1 MITGTFERRLRRSLA
16 GLGWASALVL
26 TAMPSLYGQTP
37 IAPET
42 PAQRVG
48 GATEQVPRYEQ
59 TLETVV
65 ERREGATEQV
75 PRYEQA
81 AQQHVA
87 KLVEQLG
94 ASDFA
99 AREQATAE
107 LLSQGEVA
115 LPRLRAVP
123 DSAPYEV
130 RHRARL
136 IQQQIEDDKFRA
148 LSRSFLLDLDDS
160 NSYGLPGWD
169 RYRQLVGSTRTC
181 KLLFLDMIR
190 QQPEVA
196 QLIELAGVENASP
209 AAVSSLERLASME
222 ATRLRDNLF
231 LLREPKIGDS
241 VAMLMVAAILPSQT
255 PVEISDIISIS
266 ERRSFEGNIHKEGYR
281 NCLRK
286 LLGAW
291 LPKTH
296 VALSPAAMNCALNYD
311 LAEGAEIARRCLTA
325 NYDCDTRKLAFYCL
339 ARFGN
344 ETDVK
349 RIAPLLEDRA
359 IAEEFAHGTLMSEVH
374 ESNAP
379 PPGVQPEPANGNN
392 MVVRINDLALVTSML
407 LLGENPQQVFP
418 RYEAHDRL
426 GFFIHS
432 LASPVEADPDKT
444 NPAQAISEQ
453 QQRIDQWKQ
462 QHLPPSSKS

>member
-1 MITGTFERRLRRSLA
+1 MAIVCAATTSLC
-16 GLGWASALVL
+16 
-26 TAMPSLYGQTP
+26 GQGP
-37 IAPET
+37 DAP
-42 PAQRVG
+42 V
-48 GATEQVPRYEQ
+48 
-59 TLETVV
+59 
-65 ERREGATEQV
+65 
-75 PRYEQA
+75 
-81 AQQHVA
+81 QQHIA
-87 KLVEQLG
+87 QLVGQLG
-94 ASDFA
+94 ATDFDS
-99 AREQATAE
+99 REQATAE

-123 DSAPYEV
+123 NSAPYEV

-136 IQQQIEDDKFRA
+136 IQQQIEDDKFRM
-148 LSRSFLLDLDDS
+148 LSRSFLLDLDGS
-160 NSYGLPGWD
+160 KSYGLPGWD

-196 QLIELAGVENASP
+196 QLIELASAENASP
-209 AAVSSLERLASME
+209 AAASSLAKLASME
-222 ATRLRDNLF
+222 ASRLRDELY

-241 VAMLMVAAILPSQT
+241 VAMLMVAATLSSQT

-296 VALSPAAMNCALNYD
+296 VAMAPAAMDCALNYD
-311 LAEGAEIARRCLTA
+311 LVEGSEIARRCLTA
-325 NYDCDTRKLAFYCL
+325 NFDYDTRKLAFYCL

-344 ETDVK
+344 ETDVE
-349 RIAPLLEDRA
+349 RIAPFLEDRA
-359 IAEEFAHGTLMSEVH
+359 VVDQIAIGAPMGEVH
-374 ESNAP
+374 ESNTP
-379 PPGVQPEPANGNN
+379 PPFAPAEPVSGNN
-392 MVVRINDLALVTSML
+392 LVVRINDLALVTSIL

-418 RYEAHDRL
+418 RYEEHDKL

-432 LASPVEADPDKT
+432 LASPADADV
-444 NPAQAISEQ
+444 EQ

-462 QHLPPSSKS
+462 RHLPPSSKS

>member
-1 MITGTFERRLRRSLA
+1 MKTGTLDRRLRSSLA
-16 GLGWASALVL
+16 GLGLASAIVF
-26 TAMPSLYGQTP
+26 ASNLYGQ
-37 IAPET
+37 APE
-42 PAQRVG
+42 AQVQSRIADLV
-48 GATEQVPRYEQ
+48 
-59 TLETVV
+59 
-65 ERREGATEQV
+65 
-75 PRYEQA
+75 
-81 AQQHVA
+81 AQ
-87 KLVEQLG
+87 LD
-94 ASDFA
+94 ASDFDS
-99 AREQATAE
+99 REQATDE
-107 LLSQGEVA
+107 LLSQGEAA
-115 LPRLRAVP
+115 LQRLRAVP

-130 RHRARL
+130 RHRARM
-136 IQQQIEDDKFRA
+136 IRQRIEDDKFRT
-148 LSRSFLLDLDDS
+148 LSRSFLLDLDDG

-196 QLIELAGVENASP
+196 QLIEVAGVVNPSP
-209 AAVSSLERLASME
+209 AAISSLERLASME
-222 ATRLRDNLF
+222 ATRLHDALYM
-231 LLREPKIGDS
+231 LREPKIGDS

-286 LLGAW
+286 LLAAW

-296 VALSPAAMNCALNYD
+296 VAISPAAMDCALNYD

-325 NYDCDTRKLAFYCL
+325 NYDYDTRRLAFYCL

-349 RIAPLLEDRA
+349 RIAPLLDDST
-359 IAEEFAHGTLMSEVH
+359 IVDEFAHGTLLSEVH
-374 ESNAP
+374 ESNTP
-379 PPGVQPEPANGNN
+379 PPGVQPASGGGNN

-418 RYEAHDRL
+418 RFEAHERL

-432 LASPVEADPDKT
+432 LASPAEVDPAKI
-444 NPAQAISEQ
+444 NPAQQ
-453 QQRIDQWKQ
+453 LRIDQWKQ
-462 QHLPPSSKS
+462 QHLRPSSES

>member
-1 MITGTFERRLRRSLA
+1 MAIVCAATTSLCGQGPDA
-16 GLGWASALVL
+16 PVQPYIAQLV
-26 TAMPSLYGQTP
+26 G
-37 IAPET
+37 
-42 PAQRVG
+42 
-48 GATEQVPRYEQ
+48 
-59 TLETVV
+59 
-65 ERREGATEQV
+65 
-75 PRYEQA
+75 
-81 AQQHVA
+81 
-87 KLVEQLG
+87 QLG
-94 ASDFA
+94 ATDFDS
-99 AREQATAE
+99 REQASAE
-107 LLSQGEVA
+107 LLSQGDVA
-115 LPRLRAVP
+115 LPSLRAIP
-123 DSAPYEV
+123 NTAPYEV

-136 IQQQIEDDKFRA
+136 IQQQIEEDKFRT
-148 LSRSFLLDLDDS
+148 LSRSFLLDLDGGK
-160 NSYGLPGWD
+160 SYGLPGWD

-196 QLIELAGVENASP
+196 QLIELASAENASP
-209 AAVSSLERLASME
+209 AAASSLAKLASME
-222 ATRLRDNLF
+222 ATRLRDELF

-241 VAMLMVAAILPSQT
+241 VAMLMVAATLSSQT

-296 VALSPAAMNCALNYD
+296 VAMSPAAMDCALNYD
-311 LAEGAEIARRCLTA
+311 LIEGSEIARRCLTA
-325 NYDCDTRKLAFYCL
+325 NFDYDTRKLAFYCL

-349 RIAPLLEDRA
+349 RIAPFLEDRTIVDQIA
-359 IAEEFAHGTLMSEVH
+359 IGAPIGEVH
-374 ESNAP
+374 ESNTP
-379 PPGVQPEPANGNN
+379 PPFAPAVPVSGNN
-392 MVVRINDLALVTSML
+392 LVVRINDLALVTSML

-418 RYEAHDRL
+418 RYEEHDKL

-432 LASPVEADPDKT
+432 LASPADADV
-444 NPAQAISEQ
+444 EQ

-462 QHLPPSSKS
+462 RHLPPSSES